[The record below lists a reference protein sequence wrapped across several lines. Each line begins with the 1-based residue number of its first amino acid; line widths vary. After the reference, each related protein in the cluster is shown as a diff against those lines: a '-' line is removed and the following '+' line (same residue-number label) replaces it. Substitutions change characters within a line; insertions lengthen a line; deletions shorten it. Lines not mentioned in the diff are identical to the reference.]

1 MLTKGKSMLTKGK
14 SIATVLMF
22 LLGLSSI
29 GLCNTTYTDF
39 GYNKRFRDGQQKGSE
54 ILKSASSVTGEDDMV
69 PYPQHKNPNTIK
81 YDGFFLVTSSLYTFF
96 QGTVYGGFTAYL
108 GGHKTSKGFG
118 ILSSYGV
125 GGSNIAGYET
135 NIQIANISP
144 SFSYKIGKSTILSSI
159 GVTYVHA
166 SATDYDVTE
175 VEVGNPTLSISYLY
189 QPNNLFTLMVQG
201 QLQSR
206 GVVGYI
212 FHEDP
217 PHLPFQGRLHGGIM
231 FSLGVGF

>member
-1 MLTKGKSMLTKGK
+1 MLTKGNLLLLSF
-14 SIATVLMF
+14 IF

-29 GLCNTTYTDF
+29 GLCNTTDTDF
-39 GYNKRFRDGQQKGSE
+39 DYNTRFRDAQQKGSE
-54 ILKSASSVTGEDDMV
+54 TLKSESGVIGEDGMLR
-69 PYPQHKNPNTIK
+69 YPQYENSNTIQ
-81 YDGFFLVTSSLYTFF
+81 YNAFFLGTSSLYTFF

-125 GGSNIAGYET
+125 GGSNIDGYDT
-135 NIQIANISP
+135 RIQIANISP
-144 SFSYKIGKSTILSSI
+144 SFSYKIGKSTVLSSV

-175 VEVGNPTLSISYLY
+175 VEVGNPTVSLSYLY

-206 GVVGYI
+206 GVVGSI

-217 PHLPFQGRLHGGIM
+217 PKLPFQGRLHGGIM
-231 FSLGVGF
+231 FSIGVGF